1 MTASLYVDGL
11 ALIKVWVIGFFGFH
25 ISGIIHILLPIAVF
39 AFLLRILSKKYI
51 HKVNVNHEI
60 AFLSAAGLPAMSKK
74 IAKGNRLTGMVSENS
89 DK

>member
-11 ALIKVWVIGFFGFH
+11 ALIKVWAIGFFGFH

-51 HKVNVNHEI
+51 HKV
-60 AFLSAAGLPAMSKK
+60 M
-74 IAKGNRLTGMVSENS
+74 
-89 DK
+89 